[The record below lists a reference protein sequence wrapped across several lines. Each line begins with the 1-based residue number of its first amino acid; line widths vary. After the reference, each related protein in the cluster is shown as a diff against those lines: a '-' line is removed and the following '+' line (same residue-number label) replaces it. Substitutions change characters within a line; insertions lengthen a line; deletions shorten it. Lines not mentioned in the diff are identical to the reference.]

1 MADDVFPLVGR
12 GADNQHIPKPWG
24 VAYPAASWS
33 EACIRE
39 ETMSI
44 EEIELSQ
51 KEEETEVYLVHW
63 FIGEEEREDKIFFRY
78 DSEGLIEEVK
88 VL

>member
-1 MADDVFPLVGR
+1 
-12 GADNQHIPKPWG
+12 
-24 VAYPAASWS
+24 
-33 EACIRE
+33 
-39 ETMSI
+39 MSI